1 MTQSEGRAGGIPRSD
16 EPTEQG
22 DEARPEA
29 VAGGG
34 AMSEAGEQEQK
45 LIPDDLLAILACPA
59 CRAEVKLVGDRL
71 VCQGCGRKYR
81 IEDGIPIMLIDQ
93 AEM

>member
-1 MTQSEGRAGGIPRSD
+1 MSEEQPAQ
-16 EPTEQG
+16 TEQQT
-22 DEARPEA
+22 EQAIPE
-29 VAGGG
+29 
-34 AMSEAGEQEQK
+34 
-45 LIPDDLLAILACPA
+45 DRLAILACPA
-59 CRAEVKLVGDRL
+59 CRVEVQLSGGKL

>member
-1 MTQSEGRAGGIPRSD
+1 MTQSEERAGGIPRSD
-16 EPTEQG
+16 ESTEHVG
-22 DEARPEA
+22 EAS
-29 VAGGG
+29 AGAGARGG
-34 AMSEAGEQEQK
+34 AMSEAAEQEQK

-81 IEDGIPIMLIDQ
+81 IEDGIPIMLVDEVEQ
-93 AEM
+93 

>member
-1 MTQSEGRAGGIPRSD
+1 
-16 EPTEQG
+16 
-22 DEARPEA
+22 
-29 VAGGG
+29 
-34 AMSEAGEQEQK
+34 MSEHGDMEKK

-59 CRAEVKLVGDRL
+59 CRAAVKLDGERL

>member
-1 MTQSEGRAGGIPRSD
+1 MGEATERK
-16 EPTEQG
+16 EP
-22 DEARPEA
+22 
-29 VAGGG
+29 
-34 AMSEAGEQEQK
+34 

-59 CRAEVKLVGDRL
+59 CKEEVKLVDDRL

>member
-1 MTQSEGRAGGIPRSD
+1 MSAD
-16 EPTEQG
+16 ETP
-22 DEARPEA
+22 APELP
-29 VAGGG
+29 
-34 AMSEAGEQEQK
+34 Q
-45 LIPDDLLAILACPA
+45 DLLEVLACPA
-59 CRAEVKLVGDRL
+59 CHQPVELREGKL

>member
-1 MTQSEGRAGGIPRSD
+1 
-16 EPTEQG
+16 
-22 DEARPEA
+22 
-29 VAGGG
+29 
-34 AMSEAGEQEQK
+34 MSEQQPAPAEQT
-45 LIPDDLLAILACPA
+45 IPEDLLAILACPA
-59 CRAEVKLVGDRL
+59 CRAEVQLSEGKL